1 MSMAVERR
9 PATLAGRMMARL
21 GGAWIPLTIAVVQL
35 ISNLGLAPV
44 AYFVEINAELP
55 LSRFASLVQLIVG
68 LVLINNLLLLLW
80 MYLSS
85 REAHQSLS
93 AWAKQKPLPYEPG
106 AAQRAWRQITSL
118 PWRYSITA
126 TLSSIA
132 IVIAPLLAA
141 ERFIY
146 RASLDQQI
154 YTLIG
159 STIGLLG
166 IITLSYLLL
175 EDLLQPARLAL
186 LPHNTE
192 DQLKGM
198 LLFPL
203 LWKFV
208 LISVV
213 LVSVSALLIAPIGY
227 HETTEVLYYE
237 VGSLEVLRELQ
248 VRSFIV
254 SLAALALG
262 AAYSLL
268 MARSLTNPL
277 TNLLEAFA
285 EVERGNL
292 GRRVAITTTGEVGQL
307 LAYFNRMVTRLQDFQ
322 ENLEKQV
329 QERTALLKASYEVGQ
344 VISSIL
350 NPEELLQRVANL
362 IGERFGFYYVAVFLL
377 DESGRWAEL
386 REATGEAGRV
396 LKASGHRLEV
406 GGKSMVGTAISTRQA
421 RVALDVGAEPVRFD
435 NPLLP
440 YTRSEMALPL
450 MVGER
455 VLGALDVQS
464 TKQAAFGAQEIET
477 LQSMA
482 NQVAIAI
489 ENARLF
495 ESAQRSLEEMQA
507 IQRQYIREAWRP
519 LSGEP
524 ELEYRVGDETGA
536 AAPEIEIPLAL
547 RDEIIGK
554 IALAAEGEW
563 TPEQRSLIEA
573 VATQAA
579 LALENARLV
588 EESQRTAAYERLV
601 SELTQKIWMATTV
614 DGILLA
620 TARELGRA
628 LGASEAMVELQ
639 VEQEP
644 GLQVEE

>member
-9 PATLAGRMMARL
+9 PVTLAGRMMARL

-55 LSRFASLVQLIVG
+55 LSQFASLVQLMAG

-85 REAHQSLS
+85 REAHQFLS
-93 AWAKQKPLPYEPG
+93 AWAKQKPLSYEPEAG
-106 AAQRAWRQITSL
+106 QRAWRQITSF

-132 IVIAPLLAA
+132 IVVVPLLAV
-141 ERFIY
+141 ERIVY

-159 STIGLLG
+159 SAIGLLG

-175 EDLLQPARLAL
+175 EDLLQPVRLAL
-186 LPHNTE
+186 LPRSTE

-203 LWKFV
+203 RWKFV

-227 HETTEVLYYE
+227 HETTEILYHE

-307 LAYFNRMVTRLQDFQ
+307 LAYFNRMVARLQDFQ

-350 NPEELLQRVANL
+350 NPEELLQRVASL

-421 RVALDVGAEPVRFD
+421 RVALDVGAEAVRFD

-495 ESAQRSLEEMQA
+495 ESAQKSLEETQA

-554 IALAAEGEW
+554 IELAAEGEW

-620 TARELGRA
+620 TAKELGRA

-644 GLQVEE
+644 GLQVEA

>member
-55 LSRFASLVQLIVG
+55 LSQFASLVQLIVG

>member
-9 PATLAGRMMARL
+9 PATLAERMMARL
-21 GGAWIPLTIAVVQL
+21 GGAWIPLTIVIAQL
-35 ISNLGLAPV
+35 VSNLGLAPV
-44 AYFVEINAELP
+44 AYFVEINAALP
-55 LSRFASLVQLIVG
+55 LDQFASLVQLMGG

-80 MYLSS
+80 MYRSS
-85 REAHQSLS
+85 REAHQLLS
-93 AWAKQKPLPYEPG
+93 VWAKQTPLPHETE

-118 PWRYSITA
+118 PWRYSTTA
-126 TLSSIA
+126 TLSSIVV
-132 IVIAPLLAA
+132 VIAPLLAA

-146 RASLDQQI
+146 RTSFDQQI

-159 STIGLLG
+159 ATIGLLG

-186 LPHNTE
+186 LPRNTE

-198 LLFPL
+198 LLLPL

-227 HETTEVLYYE
+227 HETTEVLYHE

-248 VRSFIV
+248 VRSFVV

-277 TNLLEAFA
+277 SNLLQAFA
-285 EVERGNL
+285 EVESGNL
-292 GRRVAITTTGEVGQL
+292 SRRVAITTTGEVGQL
-307 LAYFNRMVTRLQDFQ
+307 LAYFNRMVARLQDFQ
-322 ENLEKQV
+322 ENLERQV
-329 QERTALLKASYEVGQ
+329 QARTALLKASYEVGQ
-344 VISSIL
+344 AIASIL
-350 NPEELLQRVANL
+350 NPEELIQRVAHL
-362 IGERFGFYYVAVFLL
+362 IGERFGFYYVAIFLL

-421 RVALDVGAEPVRFD
+421 RVALDVGTEAVRFD

-450 MVGER
+450 IVGER

-464 TKQAAFGAQEIET
+464 TKQAAFGAPEIET

-495 ESAQRSLEEMQA
+495 ASAQKNLEEMQA
-507 IQRQYIREAWRP
+507 IQRQYVREAWRP

-524 ELEYRVGDETGA
+524 ELEYRVGEASA
-536 AAPEIEIPLAL
+536 AAPQIEVPLAL

-554 IALAAEGEW
+554 IELAAEGEW

-628 LGASEAMVELQ
+628 LGVSEALVELQ

-644 GLQVEE
+644 GIHLEE